1 MYLRRIARASVPIR
15 CQVNK
20 KLNKKTVKNLKIYFL
35 KNNKMEKENLN
46 LDKELVNNEITSSE
60 VDTTKE
66 TKEVDETTN
75 ESL

>member
-20 KLNKKTVKNLKIYFL
+20 KLNKKTVKKLKIYFL
-35 KNNKMEKENLN
+35 KNKKMEKEIN
-46 LDKELVNNEITSSE
+46 LDKELANNKTTSSE

-66 TKEVDETTN
+66 IKEVDETTN

>member
-1 MYLRRIARASVPIR
+1 MD
-15 CQVNK
+15 K
-20 KLNKKTVKNLKIYFL
+20 KI
-35 KNNKMEKENLN
+35 N
-46 LDKELVNNEITSSE
+46 LDKELVNIKTTSSE

>member
-1 MYLRRIARASVPIR
+1 VYLRRIARASVPIR

-20 KLNKKTVKNLKIYFL
+20 KLNKKTVKKLKIYFL
-35 KNNKMEKENLN
+35 KNKKMEKEIN
-46 LDKELVNNEITSSE
+46 LDKELANNKTTSSE

-66 TKEVDETTN
+66 IKEVDETTN

>member
-1 MYLRRIARASVPIR
+1 
-15 CQVNK
+15 
-20 KLNKKTVKNLKIYFL
+20 
-35 KNNKMEKENLN
+35 MEKEIN

-66 TKEVDETTN
+66 IKEVDETTN